1 MNLIAH
7 AVTTLEDTVKN
18 AGCEEG
24 IVSLVRNPKL
34 PLCPYPRGVCT
45 EACFGDRHGHVV
57 SADPIQACTKVSFMF
72 GAPLKSPVER
82 TAACAII
89 NAVTGFFCINRK
101 MNACDEAHHA
111 PCLESLRAEVR
122 GKRVAVVGEAQGLP
136 DALGTALI
144 SDPADADILLVT
156 GPGLVSDNGLA
167 AIEAALGAK
176 RVIFLGPS
184 TAGVALLQ
192 KVEHWCPYGH

>member
-1 MNLIAH
+1 MNLIAT
-7 AVTTLEDTVKN
+7 AVQRLEEIMKD

-24 IVSLVRNPKL
+24 VVSLAQNPKL

-57 SADPIQACTKVSFMF
+57 TADPIRACTKVSFMF
-72 GAPLKSPVER
+72 GAPLRSPVER

-101 MNACDEAHHA
+101 TNACDGVHHA
-111 PCLESLRAEVR
+111 PCLEKLLAEVE
-122 GKRVAVVGEAQGLP
+122 GKRVAVVGEAKGLP
-136 DALGTALI
+136 DALGAALV

-156 GPGLVSDNGLA
+156 GPGLVSDEGLA
-167 AIEAALGAK
+167 AIEAAPGTK

>member
-1 MNLIAH
+1 MNLIAQ
-7 AVTTLEDTVKN
+7 AVQRLEEIMQN
-18 AGCEEG
+18 SGCEEG
-24 IVSLVRNPKL
+24 TVSLVRNPDL
-34 PLCPYPRGVCT
+34 PLCAYPRGVCT

-72 GAPLKSPVER
+72 GAPLRSPIER

-111 PCLESLRAEVR
+111 PCLGDLLAEVG
-122 GKRVAVVGEAQGLP
+122 GKKVAVVGEGRDLP
-136 DALGTALI
+136 AALRAALV
-144 SDPADADILLVT
+144 SDPADADVLLVT
-156 GPGLVSDNGLA
+156 GPGLVSDEGLA
-167 AIEAALGAK
+167 AVEAALGTK

-184 TAGVALLQ
+184 TAGVARLL
-192 KVEHWCPYGH
+192 KIEHWCPFGC

>member
-7 AVTTLEDTVKN
+7 AVQRLEEIMKD

-24 IVSLVRNPKL
+24 VVSLAQNPKL
-34 PLCPYPRGVCT
+34 HLCPYPQGVCT
-45 EACFGDRHGHVV
+45 EACFGDRRGHIV

-72 GAPLKSPVER
+72 GAPLKNPVER

-101 MNACDEAHHA
+101 MNACDEAHQA
-111 PCLESLRAEVR
+111 PCLEKLLAEVE
-122 GKRVAVVGEAQGLP
+122 GKKVAVVGEAKGLP
-136 DALGTALI
+136 DALGTAFVPN
-144 SDPADADILLVT
+144 PADADILLVP
-156 GPGLVSDNGLA
+156 GPGLVSDDGLA
-167 AIEAALGAK
+167 AIEAALGTK

-192 KVEHWCPYGH
+192 KEEHWCPYGH